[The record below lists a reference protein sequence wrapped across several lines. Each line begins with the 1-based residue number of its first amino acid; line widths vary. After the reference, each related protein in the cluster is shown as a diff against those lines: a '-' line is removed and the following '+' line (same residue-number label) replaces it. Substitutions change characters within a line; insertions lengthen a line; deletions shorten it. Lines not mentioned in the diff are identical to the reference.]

1 MLLGKG
7 GKSISKRDFESWR
20 AKARELAASVARTS
34 YDLGLYKGT
43 PLLGSEL
50 EEVDEIAPPLFAV
63 APHLILLVRIEGE
76 EKSAGNIA
84 IATVVWPLTELTAI
98 PLRILENGHAIRTRV
113 GLICNTGTIGKN
125 LLLNTIIHN

>member
-1 MLLGKG
+1 
-7 GKSISKRDFESWR
+7 
-20 AKARELAASVARTS
+20 VARTS

-84 IATVVWPLTELTAI
+84 IAIAI
-98 PLRILENGHAIRTRV
+98 FALSLSLCLDGSDNTGYS
-113 GLICNTGTIGKN
+113 LICTTS
-125 LLLNTIIHN
+125 